1 MQQLCD
7 FFLIMKN
14 SNIQNMV
21 ILFKQ
26 LVIIL
31 SFKSLQI
38 TVKRMSQTPS
48 LEDLAQWFQSL
59 RPE

>member
-1 MQQLCD
+1 
-7 FFLIMKN
+7 MKN
-14 SNIQNMV
+14 SNIQDMV

-38 TVKRMSQTPS
+38 TVEHMSQTPS
-48 LEDLAQWFQSL
+48 LEDLSQWVQSL

>member
-1 MQQLCD
+1 
-7 FFLIMKN
+7 
-14 SNIQNMV
+14 MV

-48 LEDLAQWFQSL
+48 LEDLAQWVQSL